1 MRRQAHHKVR
11 FTDAVAPTL
20 DGVWAYSPQLDVWEY
35 VLFVSHDGLHCV
47 NEHGDEYVS
56 TRAIEIEGLS
66 PVKVD
71 GVSPDNFV
79 GEIGYARVMHGWS
92 F

>member
-1 MRRQAHHKVR
+1 MRRFSHHKVR
-11 FTDAVAPTL
+11 STDAVAPTL
-20 DGVWAYSPQLDVWEY
+20 EGCWAYSPQLDCWEY
-35 VLFVSHDGLHCV
+35 VLWVEPGALHCV

-71 GVSPDNFV
+71 GVSPDNFI
-79 GEIGYARVMHGWS
+79 GEIGYVRMMHGWS
-92 F
+92 Y